1 MRNKPLS
8 IILKA
13 VALVA
18 SWLML
23 SPLLLI
29 LDGRWKLLPKW
40 LRIVLFVLSPMIVIL
55 VWLALIFGSG
65 LNEYKWSN
73 QCEHRYE
80 EAYAYEYEGA
90 ELHRLRV
97 LSGEEIDTLIADL
110 KKKPGNRVE
119 VHKFAHQKIGPA
131 AIRDYGYDRYFERE
145 VIIDNL
151 MEKRNPNDTIELS
164 WRNID
169 VYSVKNVRCPHC
181 WKKQVVLFEYCS
193 PLWTWQN
200 LCGRDGPM
208 LYCPHCDRII
218 YYEWCVIN

>member
-90 ELHRLRV
+90 ELHRL
-97 LSGEEIDTLIADL
+97 
-110 KKKPGNRVE
+110 
-119 VHKFAHQKIGPA
+119 
-131 AIRDYGYDRYFERE
+131 
-145 VIIDNL
+145 
-151 MEKRNPNDTIELS
+151 
-164 WRNID
+164 
-169 VYSVKNVRCPHC
+169 
-181 WKKQVVLFEYCS
+181 
-193 PLWTWQN
+193 
-200 LCGRDGPM
+200 
-208 LYCPHCDRII
+208 
-218 YYEWCVIN
+218 